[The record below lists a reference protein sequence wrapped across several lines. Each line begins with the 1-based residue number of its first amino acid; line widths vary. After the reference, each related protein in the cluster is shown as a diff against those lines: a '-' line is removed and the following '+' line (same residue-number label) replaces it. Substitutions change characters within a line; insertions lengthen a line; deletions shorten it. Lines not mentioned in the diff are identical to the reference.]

1 MSDISRDV
9 EASYI
14 YAIKDIEYSE
24 NNSTPQ
30 IKIGKSDNPETRR
43 KQGLTWCPGGLKILF
58 AKKVENPF
66 SIEKDIHETLKD
78 YHKGGEWFII
88 DIEIVK
94 RIFTE
99 IDGIWWEDIKIK
111 NLKNTKD
118 PYIPTYKHF
127 FDVNIKEFVKGKDDH
142 KRIYTQPATCK
153 RITELMGDNI
163 ETFISALKNQNDLN
177 KKLIIRIIND
187 SLEKEKL
194 LNYPFPKAYLN
205 KTKKY
210 FESI

>member
-1 MSDISRDV
+1 MSDV
-9 EASYI
+9 ETSYI
-14 YAIKDIEYSE
+14 YAIIDIEYSE
-24 NNSTPQ
+24 NNPTPQ

-66 SIEKDIHETLKD
+66 SIEKEIHETLKD
-78 YHKGGEWFII
+78 YHKSGEWFIV

-94 RIFTE
+94 RLFTE
-99 IDGIWWEDIKIK
+99 IDGVWWEEIKIK
-111 NLKNTKD
+111 NIKNTKD
-118 PYIPTYKHF
+118 PYIPTYKNF
-127 FDVNIKEFVKGKDDH
+127 FNDHIKGLVNGTDGH

-163 ETFISALKNQNDLN
+163 ETFISALKNQNCLN

-205 KTKKY
+205 NTKKY